1 MKKTKLAIIGIFAAI
16 VIVAGW
22 GVTTQIK
29 ADEPSHN
36 VSGEMY
42 QSNGDLCSNPVIQI
56 DGTSSTIYV
65 SSTTNRF
72 SGKVPH
78 GRTLTFSA
86 DGCESFTSD
95 PINSDKTNWLVELQS
110 SNSSSKVKFYVNV
123 EVEE

>member
-1 MKKTKLAIIGIFAAI
+1 MKKTKFAIIGIFAAL

-22 GVTTQIK
+22 GFSNQIR
-29 ADEPSHN
+29 ANESSHN

-42 QSNGDLCSNPVIQI
+42 QSNGDLCSNPVIQV

-72 SGKVPH
+72 SGKVQH

-95 PINSDKTNWLVELQS
+95 PITSDRTNWQIELQS
-110 SNSSSKVKFYVNV
+110 SDNSSKVKFTVNV
-123 EVEE
+123 KVED